1 MLVDSHCHL
10 DQFADADAVLAA
22 AVQAGVGQVVAV
34 SESADSMRS
43 VLALKRRYPDQVLAG
58 LGLHPAWITQAT
70 DGRTRR
76 RTRLSGGASA
86 RGRCP
91 RRGRPR
97 LQMGD
102 QSRSAGPTARSPRL
116 SNSTSQHSAVS
127 RSTCTRVAPSGRP
140 WSGPW
145 NLGRRT
151 KLNAQLH
158 WFTQSKKLVRICRA
172 ERIYVSVGP
181 SVLCDPQTQ
190 AVVAEIDREL
200 LLLETDAPVPI
211 GGSAGHPARVAAVA
225 DKLAELIGFT
235 EEEAA
240 GQLGALFGQT
250 AVKISTLW
258 EILSAQLGK

>member
-58 LGLHPAWITQAT
+58 LGLHPAWVTQAT
-70 DGRTRR
+70 DAELAEGLAYLAAHLPEADVLGEVGLDYKWATSPEQQAQQQDILAQQLDLAAQCSKPINLHSRR
-76 RTRLSGGASA
+76 AQRQTLER
-86 RGRCP
+86 
-91 RRGRPR
+91 
-97 LQMGD
+97 
-102 QSRSAGPTARSPRL
+102 
-116 SNSTSQHSAVS
+116 AVEF
-127 RSTCTRVAPSGRP
+127 R
-140 WSGPW
+140 
-145 NLGRRT
+145 RRT

-181 SVLCDPQTQ
+181 SVLCDPQAQ
-190 AVVAEIDREL
+190 AVAAEIDREL

-211 GGSAGHPARVAAVA
+211 GGAAGHPARVAAVA
-225 DKLAELIGFT
+225 AKLAELIGFT
-235 EEEAA
+235 EEEA
-240 GQLGALFGQT
+240 T
-250 AVKISTLW
+250 ANW
-258 EILSAQLGK
+258 ARYLGKLP